1 MYRES
6 FDYRNTPSFSGVR
19 VTRSLVLCVC
29 FVDRC
34 LSFCTFSFGHNV
46 VCSAIY
52 GFWLPLRYGEACLKY
67 VVFLDVLICC
77 LYLITNHFIYDVFKL
92 WSVIV
97 YITYLHHLFNW
108 VTYNSWRQITDYSSK
123 SSSTKYLKL
132 IRLHRNIWVSY
143 LRCWKL
149 VFINDIYFNK
159 L

>member
-1 MYRES
+1 MKWGRWSCFNCFFYIKL
-6 FDYRNTPSFSGVR
+6 FVR
-19 VTRSLVLCVC
+19 YINWIQLAKYLMTKHHQY
-29 FVDRC
+29 
-34 LSFCTFSFGHNV
+34 TWK
-46 VCSAIY
+46 CSAIY